1 MSKESTDI
9 VGQIMAFEQGELDNE
24 EVYSL
29 FQFLLD
35 SGMIH
40 SLQGSYQRM
49 AEDLLLAGVIEMP
62 QHRNQ
67 EREMFSYEE
76 VMFIVSS
83 IVFMVVL
90 GACWYAGR

>member
-9 VGQIMAFEQGELDNE
+9 VGKIMAFEQGELDNE
-24 EVYSL
+24 EVYTL

-49 AEDLLLAGVIEMP
+49 AEELLLAGVIQMP
-62 QHRNQ
+62 RHNH
-67 EREMFSYEE
+67 
-76 VMFIVSS
+76 
-83 IVFMVVL
+83 
-90 GACWYAGR
+90 

>member
-9 VGQIMAFEQGELDNE
+9 VGKIMAFEQGELDNE
-24 EVYSL
+24 EVYTL

-49 AEDLLLAGVIEMP
+49 AEELLLAGMIQMP
-62 QHRNQ
+62 QHNH
-67 EREMFSYEE
+67 
-76 VMFIVSS
+76 
-83 IVFMVVL
+83 
-90 GACWYAGR
+90 

>member
-1 MSKESTDI
+1 MQDI
-9 VGQIMAFEQGELDNE
+9 AGQIIAYENGELPNE
-24 EVYSL
+24 DVYAL

-62 QHRNQ
+62 KKMH
-67 EREMFSYEE
+67 
-76 VMFIVSS
+76 
-83 IVFMVVL
+83 
-90 GACWYAGR
+90 

>member
-1 MSKESTDI
+1 LSKESTDI
-9 VGQIMAFEQGELDNE
+9 VGKIMAFEQGELENE
-24 EVYSL
+24 EVYAL

-62 QHRNQ
+62 HHRN
-67 EREMFSYEE
+67 
-76 VMFIVSS
+76 
-83 IVFMVVL
+83 
-90 GACWYAGR
+90 

>member
-9 VGQIMAFEQGELDNE
+9 VGKIMAFEQGELDNE

-49 AEDLLLAGVIEMP
+49 AEELLLAGVIQMP
-62 QHRNQ
+62 AHNH
-67 EREMFSYEE
+67 
-76 VMFIVSS
+76 
-83 IVFMVVL
+83 
-90 GACWYAGR
+90 

>member
-9 VGQIMAFEQGELDNE
+9 VGKIMAFEQGELANE
-24 EVYSL
+24 EVYAL

-49 AEDLLLAGVIEMP
+49 AEELILAGKVEMP
-62 QHRNQ
+62 RHNH
-67 EREMFSYEE
+67 
-76 VMFIVSS
+76 
-83 IVFMVVL
+83 
-90 GACWYAGR
+90 

>member
-1 MSKESTDI
+1 
-9 VGQIMAFEQGELDNE
+9 MAFEQGELENE
-24 EVYSL
+24 EVYVL

-62 QHRNQ
+62 HHRN
-67 EREMFSYEE
+67 
-76 VMFIVSS
+76 
-83 IVFMVVL
+83 
-90 GACWYAGR
+90 

>member
-9 VGQIMAFEQGELDNE
+9 VGKIMAFEQGELDNE

-49 AEDLLLAGVIEMP
+49 AEELLLAGVIQMP
-62 QHRNQ
+62 TYNH
-67 EREMFSYEE
+67 
-76 VMFIVSS
+76 
-83 IVFMVVL
+83 
-90 GACWYAGR
+90 

>member
-9 VGQIMAFEQGELDNE
+9 VGKIMAFEQGELDNE
-24 EVYSL
+24 EVYAL

-49 AEDLLLAGVIEMP
+49 AEDLLLAGVIAMP
-62 QHRNQ
+62 QHRN
-67 EREMFSYEE
+67 
-76 VMFIVSS
+76 
-83 IVFMVVL
+83 
-90 GACWYAGR
+90 